1 MNVPAKDALE
11 RAMRDDEHGL
21 KLLFRHIELEV
32 KLRNHGIPEDYFF
45 FSSPESLLHDCI
57 EEKLGLQV
65 EWNTFIMNGRYFMID
80 ISIVLFM
87 TIIFLFLLD
96 SMS

>member
-21 KLLFRHIELEV
+21 ELLFRHIELEV

-45 FSSPESLLHDCI
+45 FSSPESLVHDYI

-65 EWNTFIMNGRYFMID
+65 EWNTFIMNGRYY

>member
-1 MNVPAKDALE
+1 MN
-11 RAMRDDEHGL
+11 
-21 KLLFRHIELEV
+21 
-32 KLRNHGIPEDYFF
+32 LRNEGISEDSFF

-57 EEKLGLQV
+57 EEKLGFQV
-65 EWNTFIMNGRYFMID
+65 EWNTFIMNGRYFMED